1 MRTGRFA
8 HLSAVIV
15 VAALALPCLLAA
27 QVEDNG
33 LTPTTRTVTGTEIV
47 HYKNG
52 PSPVDLSAVTVAAYV
67 PNGSGGYNVIS
78 GTGTSAGTFTIS
90 NVPSGFYL
98 LQLGSSY
105 LVTSNTVVDADS
117 SWGFRS
123 NGVLAD
129 SSTEVTFD
137 LANLDSWQSTDVFE
151 MVCTNNAAFEEYDGT
166 LGETTFAGKVPYDS
180 LITADLS
187 DASQGDQYVI
197 TQLSTRNIGGLPFT
211 SAARAF
217 FPPSFTQAQGSNT
230 QISGMLA
237 TLPQTSEF
245 EANINGAELT
255 AQALAANPHAT
266 LLATDVVLDAYP
278 GSVANG
284 ERTSTP
290 DLVGYNLSFFASG
303 PNITT
308 NTDFGKVSYGNPFPA
323 TWPLFDI
330 YAWDALTNFLAP
342 GATNS
347 ISLATL
353 VDGYNTALPTST
365 SPIRPLVGVVSSPT
379 INGQNFFQDH
389 AGVGRTPTL
398 KWSAP
403 SVGKAT
409 FYDVQI
415 IQLSNFGGNT
425 VQTGFTRVR
434 TQNRGLTIPPGL
446 LRAGQ
451 GYAFVIRSWY
461 IPGLN
466 FAKTPFGSGP
476 VNAFT
481 DVISGLMQP

>member
-1 MRTGRFA
+1 MRTRRLA

-15 VAALALPCLLAA
+15 MAALALPCLLAA
-27 QVEDNG
+27 QEDDKS

-78 GTGTSAGTFTIS
+78 GTGTSAGTFSIS

-105 LVTSNTVVDADS
+105 LVTSNTVVDEDS
-117 SWGFRS
+117 SWDLRS
-123 NGVLAD
+123 NGVVAD
-129 SSTEVTFD
+129 SSTTLTFD

-151 MVCTNNAAFEEYDGT
+151 MVCPNNSAFEEYDGT
-166 LGETTFAGKVPYDS
+166 IGETTFAGTFPYDS
-180 LITADLS
+180 VITADLS
-187 DASQGDQYVI
+187 DASQGDRYVI
-197 TQLSTRNIGGLPFT
+197 TQLSTQTIGGLPFT

-217 FPPSFTQAQGSNT
+217 FPPGFIQAQGSDT
-230 QISGMLA
+230 QISGTLA
-237 TLPQTSEF
+237 TLPQTYEF
-245 EANINGAELT
+245 EANVNGAELT
-255 AQALAANPHAT
+255 AQALAANPNAT
-266 LLATDVVLDAYP
+266 LVGTNFVLDAYP
-278 GSVANG
+278 GSVAKG
-284 ERTSTP
+284 ERTATP
-290 DLVGYNLSFFASG
+290 DLVGYNLSFFTAG
-303 PNITT
+303 PNITS
-308 NTDFGKVSYGNPFPA
+308 NRDFGKVSYGNPFPA

-330 YAWDALTNFLAP
+330 YFWTAMTNFLAP

-347 ISLATL
+347 IPLFTS
-353 VDGYNTALPTST
+353 VEGYNTALPTST
-365 SPIRPLVGVVSSPT
+365 SPIRPLVGVVTSPT
-379 INGQNFFQDH
+379 INGRNFFANQTR
-389 AGVGRTPTL
+389 VGLTPTL
-398 KWSAP
+398 KWSPP

-409 FYDVQI
+409 FYDVKI
-415 IQLSNFGGNT
+415 IQLSDVGGNT
-425 VQTGFTRVR
+425 VETSVTTVR
-434 TQNRGLTIPPGL
+434 TQNRGLTIPQGL
-446 LRAGQ
+446 LSAGQ

-476 VNAFT
+476 VSAFT